1 MKARFILIIAFGAI
15 GAGLAMVVRDSVSV
29 PILKSLFF
37 AVALG
42 LPAYCGIKARRIR
55 QSRDK

>member
-1 MKARFILIIAFGAI
+1 MKARFILIIALGAI
-15 GAGLAMVVRDSVSV
+15 GSGFAMAVRDSVSV

-55 QSRDK
+55 ESRNK

>member
-1 MKARFILIIAFGAI
+1 MA
-15 GAGLAMVVRDSVSV
+15 VRDSVSV

-55 QSRDK
+55 ESRDK